1 LFPKFLLVACLGF
14 FSKMTLKTELRRG
27 TLAAVCRMRRRQ
39 AMYRNLSKTLVA
51 SLLLSSF
58 LLLSGCMLLLGGA
71 GGYFIAKG
79 EEGGGGAE
87 AKSKTSSQANKGA
100 AY

>member
-1 LFPKFLLVACLGF
+1 
-14 FSKMTLKTELRRG
+14 
-27 TLAAVCRMRRRQ
+27 
-39 AMYRNLSKTLVA
+39 MYKNLSKTFVA
-51 SLLLSSF
+51 SLLLGSF
-58 LLLSGCMLLLGGA
+58 LPLSGCMLLLGGA

-87 AKSKTSSQANKGA
+87 AKSKTSSQANKGT